1 MRAIPVAIAAIAVS
15 TAALAQSKVE
25 CIGGT
30 AGEAMR
36 PGTFGLIHVD
46 DDQYFA
52 FYSKKVQLRVEYGQI
67 NLIEYGQQVDRRPP
81 LAVVIS
87 PLLLLSKQRKHF
99 LTVGYTGED
108 GKQQALVF
116 RVDKGD
122 IRATLVSLGG
132 TDGVEDPISGSG
144 GAKGGEGMKIQI
156 GLAAVA
162 LVLAWAHLRAQQ
174 DSPRVVSAPLPEMEN
189 LAAQV
194 VAVKRVYVDRLTG
207 GETAA
212 QMRDLII
219 TNLQNSK
226 LFILTENATART
238 RR

>member
-1 MRAIPVAIAAIAVS
+1 
-15 TAALAQSKVE
+15 
-25 CIGGT
+25 
-30 AGEAMR
+30 
-36 PGTFGLIHVD
+36 
-46 DDQYFA
+46 
-52 FYSKKVQLRVEYGQI
+52 
-67 NLIEYGQQVDRRPP
+67 
-81 LAVVIS
+81 
-87 PLLLLSKQRKHF
+87 
-99 LTVGYTGED
+99 
-108 GKQQALVF
+108 
-116 RVDKGD
+116 
-122 IRATLVSLGG
+122 
-132 TDGVEDPISGSG
+132 
-144 GAKGGEGMKIQI
+144 MKIQI

>member
-1 MRAIPVAIAAIAVS
+1 
-15 TAALAQSKVE
+15 
-25 CIGGT
+25 
-30 AGEAMR
+30 
-36 PGTFGLIHVD
+36 
-46 DDQYFA
+46 
-52 FYSKKVQLRVEYGQI
+52 
-67 NLIEYGQQVDRRPP
+67 
-81 LAVVIS
+81 
-87 PLLLLSKQRKHF
+87 
-99 LTVGYTGED
+99 
-108 GKQQALVF
+108 
-116 RVDKGD
+116 
-122 IRATLVSLGG
+122 
-132 TDGVEDPISGSG
+132 
-144 GAKGGEGMKIQI
+144 MKIQI

-162 LVLAWAHLRAQQ
+162 LVLAWADLRAQQ